1 MKKHLLIYLI
11 IYSICSL
18 AGQVRAQ
25 ERFADRYNITYVT
38 MNEGLP
44 HNFIDDLYKDS
55 RGFMWISTAGGGL
68 SRYDGYEFVNYTPN
82 NHQCKLK
89 SNFIRNVCED
99 AFQRLWIVSEGGT
112 DIIDLSTLKPI
123 IPRDPKGI
131 LPKIL
136 ELPATRIM
144 KDTQG
149 CIWLHCDNALHRI
162 EFNDKGEVQILSTLS
177 PVYLNGPDIAL
188 KDIDEDGKIW
198 MGNNGEIRKVALSP
212 QKRLITIPIADCL
225 KFETGTYISDFLCKE
240 NEVWISSD
248 RGLFRYNKSG
258 NVIKR
263 YEHDSGNSYSLSQ
276 NYLTSLAITSD
287 KQLIVATLRGI
298 NIYNPMTDNFER
310 IACDLPNGGT
320 NLLNSNFINC
330 ILTDGEHI
338 WFGTETGG
346 INLLNPRQLSIRS
359 YRHDKENPSSL
370 SYNPVN
376 AIYEDAYGTLWVGTV
391 EGGLNRKER
400 TAKILPII
408 HVNTED

>member
-123 IPRDPKGI
+123 IPHDPKGI

-177 PVYLNGPDIAL
+177 PVYLNGPDRAL
-188 KDIDEDGKIW
+188 KDID
-198 MGNNGEIRKVALSP
+198 
-212 QKRLITIPIADCL
+212 
-225 KFETGTYISDFLCKE
+225 
-240 NEVWISSD
+240 
-248 RGLFRYNKSG
+248 
-258 NVIKR
+258 
-263 YEHDSGNSYSLSQ
+263 
-276 NYLTSLAITSD
+276 
-287 KQLIVATLRGI
+287 
-298 NIYNPMTDNFER
+298 
-310 IACDLPNGGT
+310 
-320 NLLNSNFINC
+320 
-330 ILTDGEHI
+330 
-338 WFGTETGG
+338 
-346 INLLNPRQLSIRS
+346 
-359 YRHDKENPSSL
+359 
-370 SYNPVN
+370 
-376 AIYEDAYGTLWVGTV
+376 
-391 EGGLNRKER
+391 
-400 TAKILPII
+400 
-408 HVNTED
+408 